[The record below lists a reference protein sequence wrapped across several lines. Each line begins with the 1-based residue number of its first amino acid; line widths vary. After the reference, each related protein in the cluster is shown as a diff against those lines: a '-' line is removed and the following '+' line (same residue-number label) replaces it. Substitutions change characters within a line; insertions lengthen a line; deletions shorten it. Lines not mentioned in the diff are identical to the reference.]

1 MKLKQKDLANFKELY
16 PKTSKKLVGTEIV
29 KLGDLKEKFGLK
41 YVKSLNDGSL
51 IATFRNSFV
60 VPQNVSFFS
69 QLSNN
74 VSKVLIQGRVVDFVS
89 NLLNIDY
96 RLRGY
101 INYDEIM
108 EKKLESHEFTPMVI
122 SDDDDLYLL
131 LFSYNKITVDVD
143 KVKALYDKSFEQD
156 YSDLDE
162 DSYKE
167 LVKEAQE
174 QYNKDI
180 KPYLDITD
188 KYLSENINYDLK
200 HAITSDESRR
210 NIILG
215 SMLSKLRAT
224 FD

>member
-41 YVKSLNDGSL
+41 YVKSLNDDSL

-108 EKKLESHEFTPMVI
+108 ENKLESQEITPMVI

-131 LFSYNKITVDVD
+131 LLAYNKITVDID

-156 YSDLDE
+156 YSGLDE
-162 DSYKE
+162 NSYKE

-188 KYLSENINYDLK
+188 KYLSENMDYDLK
-200 HAITSDESRR
+200 HGITSDESRR

>member
-29 KLGDLKEKFGLK
+29 KLSDLKEKFGLK
-41 YVKSLNDGSL
+41 YVKALNDGSL

-60 VPQNVSFFS
+60 APQNVSFFS

-108 EKKLESHEFTPMVI
+108 ENKLESQEITPMVI

-131 LFSYNKITVDVD
+131 LLAYNKITVDID

-156 YSDLDE
+156 YSGLDE
-162 DSYKE
+162 NSYKE

-188 KYLSENINYDLK
+188 KYLSENMNYDLK
-200 HAITSDESRR
+200 RAITSDESRR

>member
-41 YVKSLNDGSL
+41 YVKSLNDDSL

-96 RLRGY
+96 HLRGY

-131 LFSYNKITVDVD
+131 LLAYNKITVDTD

-162 DSYKE
+162 NSYKE

-188 KYLSENINYDLK
+188 KYLSENMDYDLK
-200 HAITSDESRR
+200 HGITSDESRR
-210 NIILG
+210 NLILG

>member
-1 MKLKQKDLANFKELY
+1 MRLKQKDLANFKELY
-16 PKTSKKLVGTEIV
+16 PKTSKKLVGTEIT

-41 YVKSLNDGSL
+41 YVKSLNDDSL
-51 IATFRNSFV
+51 IATFRNNFV

-74 VSKVLIQGRVVDFVS
+74 VSKVLIQGRVVDFLG

-96 RLRGY
+96 HLRGY

-122 SDDDDLYLL
+122 SEEDDLYLL
-131 LFSYNKITVDVD
+131 LLAYNKITVDTD
-143 KVKALYDKSFEQD
+143 KVKALYDKAFEHD

-162 DSYKE
+162 NSYKE

-174 QYNKDI
+174 QYAKDI
-180 KPYLDITD
+180 KPYLDLTD
-188 KYLSENINYDLK
+188 KYLSENKNFDLK
-200 HAITSDESRR
+200 HALTSDESRR

>member
-41 YVKSLNDGSL
+41 YVKSLNDDSL

-96 RLRGY
+96 HLRGY

-131 LFSYNKITVDVD
+131 LLAYNKITVDID

-156 YSDLDE
+156 YSGLDE
-162 DSYKE
+162 NSYKE

-188 KYLSENINYDLK
+188 KYLSENMDYDLK
-200 HAITSDESRR
+200 HGITSDESRR